1 MMQPNCDIRL
11 YAYKCN
17 VKMYQI
23 AEKLGMHYA
32 TLNSKLRKELKE
44 EEKQK
49 IIKIIDELKEGGK
62 CNG

>member
-1 MMQPNCDIRL
+1 MIKPNWDIRL

-23 AEKLGMHYA
+23 AEKLDMHYA
-32 TLNSKLRKELKE
+32 TLNNKLRKELKE

-49 IIKIIDELKEGGK
+49 IIKIINELRNKEIFHG
-62 CNG
+62 